1 MGRAGEG
8 NAEGSPTGFQHPV
21 RWKDSEIFGD
31 AVNGVP
37 AAAFVELAGGAVYR
51 RRGLTALVW

>member
-8 NAEGSPTGFQHPV
+8 NAEGSPTGFQHPI
-21 RWKDSEIFGD
+21 RWKDSVEFND

-37 AAAFVELAGGAVYR
+37 AAAHVELAARAVHR
-51 RRGLTALVW
+51 RRGLTALVR